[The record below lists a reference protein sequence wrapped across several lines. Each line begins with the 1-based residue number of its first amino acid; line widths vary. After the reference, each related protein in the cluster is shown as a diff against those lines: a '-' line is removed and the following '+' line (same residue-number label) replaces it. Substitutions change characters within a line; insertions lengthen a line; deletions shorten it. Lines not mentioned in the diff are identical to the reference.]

1 MEPPPWSS
9 RACGAKLRVVPF
21 AHPHL
26 LYGLLLLP
34 LLALLF
40 LASLL
45 ARRQRLARLL
55 APQRA
60 REHGVRPLPLRRRL
74 RGLVLFV
81 SVGLLVAA
89 LARPQWGERVEEV
102 HERGLDLMVCL
113 DCSTSMLAEDL
124 KPSRLAR
131 ARHAVERLLGQL
143 SGDRVGIVAFAG
155 TAFPQ
160 CPLTVDYGAARMFL
174 DLLDPSMFESQG
186 TDLAAAVTTAVRAL
200 EKGGEGAHV
209 ILLLSDGEGHG
220 SKVEEAI
227 RAAKGAGIRVYTV
240 GLGTPGGAPIPLRDA
255 KGHLTGYKKD
265 RRGEVVITRLVPDDL
280 ARLALETGGAYFQAT
295 PGDPEMGEVV
305 AQMASLARAER
316 ATRLTVQHQERY
328 LVFLLP
334 ALLLLLLD
342 AAWPEGRREVR
353 A

>member
-1 MEPPPWSS
+1 M
-9 RACGAKLRVVPF
+9 PF

-26 LYGLLLLP
+26 LYGLTLLP

-40 LASLL
+40 FASHQ
-45 ARRQRLARLL
+45 ARRRRLGRLITPERG
-55 APQRA
+55 ATF
-60 REHGVRPLPLRRRL
+60 GVRPLPLRRRL
-74 RGLVLFV
+74 RGLILFV
-81 SVGLLVAA
+81 CLGLLIGA
-89 LARPQWGERVEEV
+89 LARPQWGEKVEEV
-102 HERGLDLMVCL
+102 TSHGLDLMVCL

-131 ARHAVERLLGQL
+131 AKHAVARLLAKL
-143 SGDRVGIVAFAG
+143 SGDRIGIVAFAG

-200 EKGGEGAHV
+200 EKEGEGTHV

-220 SKVEEAI
+220 GNVERAI
-227 RAAKGAGIRVYTV
+227 KAAKGAGIRVYTV
-240 GLGTPGGAPIPLRDA
+240 GMGTPGGAPIPLRGGDGELA
-255 KGHLTGYKKD
+255 GYKKD
-265 RRGEVVITRLVPDDL
+265 RRGEVVITHLVPDDL
-280 ARLALETGGAYFQAT
+280 ARLALKTGGAYFQAT
-295 PGDPEMGEVV
+295 PGDTEMGEVV
-305 AQMASLARAER
+305 AQMAGLARAEHS
-316 ATRLTVQHQERY
+316 AHLTVQRQERY
-328 LVFLLP
+328 LIFLLP

-342 AAWPEGRREVR
+342 AAWPEGKREAR